1 MSSAWVD
8 FLLIVMARQCFMYK
22 CLVCPNAGCILYSS
36 TSMSTLET
44 RNIHVLNPFKNPS
57 KSPINIRSEEHIT
70 QTCVCVSISANV
82 LKGDIL
88 KALIR
93 GPFLRGFRVEGL
105 RF

>member
-1 MSSAWVD
+1 MGRLPANRDGPAMFHVQMPRMSECWLHPLQFYVNEYPGN
-8 FLLIVMARQCFMYK
+8 QEYTC
-22 CLVCPNAGCILYSS
+22 
-36 TSMSTLET
+36 
-44 RNIHVLNPFKNPS
+44 LNPFKNPS

-93 GPFLRGFRVEGL
+93 GPFLSGFRVEGL